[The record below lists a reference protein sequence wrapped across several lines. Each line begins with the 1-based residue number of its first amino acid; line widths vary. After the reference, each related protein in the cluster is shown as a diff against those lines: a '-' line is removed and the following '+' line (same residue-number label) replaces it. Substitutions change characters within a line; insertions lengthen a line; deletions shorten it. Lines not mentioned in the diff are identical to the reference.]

1 MNLKRILALIAI
13 ILLVLMYMSSFI
25 LALMNHPDSG
35 KLLMVSIV
43 CTVFVPVLIHLFLMM
58 NNVRKGKGL
67 YDETY
72 SYKEEG
78 KGQKKEEQLDKRTE

>member
-13 ILLVLMYMSSFI
+13 ILLVLMYVSSFI

-35 KLLMVSIV
+35 KLLMASVV